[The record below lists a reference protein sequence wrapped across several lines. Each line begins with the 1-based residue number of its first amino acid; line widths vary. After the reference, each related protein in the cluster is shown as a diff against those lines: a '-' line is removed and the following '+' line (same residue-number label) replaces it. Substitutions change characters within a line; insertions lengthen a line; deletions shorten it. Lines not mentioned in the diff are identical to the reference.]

1 MLLTVNTFTPV
12 DDSSRQLKIRA
23 CTTGNADTAFN
34 ALTSTSAILTTGTS
48 SLSILNGP
56 GAQPPTQNVGRIAR
70 RDELNDPDVRPPVCH
85 GSFKT
90 NATVQWL
97 SWKSETGGGNGA
109 TIVASLK
116 DSQKFLRDKVNCEET
131 VIYGYL
137 KGSLVGVYV
146 GNDLQNDG
154 IATGFVQDVID
165 QLSASNS
172 TDHATR
178 TVAQV
183 CGGGRNSDSH
193 VGVVTDLTGDL
204 AWVQRAVRSWAEAR
218 CVNVTS
224 SENFETST
232 SNGATIARNTGN
244 SVRARRVSFGGQCYQ
259 VQAVHGDTLQ
269 SIASKCNTS
278 INELRNLNH
287 LPAGWKPYPHD
298 RVCCSSG
305 GLNQRDAPKPRPDGT
320 CASYI
325 IKNQD
330 DCSKI
335 TSEYG
340 ITTQDI
346 YDYNKETWAWAG
358 CDGILP
364 GQRIC
369 VGPGTPRL
377 PPADL
382 EAECGPSKPG
392 SSWLS
397 SPAGSKVG
405 DLSPCPIKACCN
417 VWGKCG
423 VDKDFCVPTNSETG
437 NPGTAAPNTNG
448 CVQNCGMDIVKSGP
462 APTSFMKVGY
472 FEYVILGYEVGEMQQ
487 RSSLT
492 LAVYIRLIVSAEG
505 VHQEPTKYFPSV

>member
-12 DDSSRQLKIRA
+12 DDSGRQLQIRA
-23 CTTGNADTAFN
+23 CTSGNADTTFN
-34 ALTSTSAILTTGTS
+34 ALTGTSAVLTSGNS
-48 SLSILNGP
+48 SISILNSP
-56 GAQPPTQNVGRIAR
+56 GAQPPTQDVGRIAR
-70 RDELNDPDVRPPVCH
+70 RDELNDIDVKPPVCR
-85 GSFKT
+85 GATKA
-90 NATVQWL
+90 NATVQRL
-97 SWKSETGGGNGA
+97 SWGSGTGGGNSA

-116 DSQKFLRDKVNCEET
+116 DSQKFLRHKVNCEET

-137 KGSLVGVYV
+137 KESLVGIYV
-146 GNDLQNDG
+146 GHDLQNDG
-154 IATGFVQDVID
+154 ISAGFVQDVID
-165 QLSASNS
+165 RHSASNS

-183 CGGGRNSDSH
+183 CGAGRNSDSH
-193 VGVVTDLTGDL
+193 VGVVTDPTGDL

-218 CVNVTS
+218 CVNESSSEQFETVTS
-224 SENFETST
+224 YAT
-232 SNGATIARNTGN
+232 TIASNLGN
-244 SVRARRVSFGGQCYQ
+244 PLRARRASSQGQCHQ
-259 VQAVHGDTLQ
+259 VQAVHGDTLR
-269 SIASKCNTS
+269 SIASKCNIS

-287 LPAGWKPYPHD
+287 LPVGWKPNPHD

-305 GLNQRDAPKPRPDGT
+305 GLNRRDAPKPRPDGT
-320 CASYI
+320 CASYV

-335 TSEYG
+335 TAEYG
-340 ITTQDI
+340 ITTQDV

-358 CDGILP
+358 CDGIRP

-382 EAECGPSKPG
+382 DAECGPSKPG

-397 SPAGSKVG
+397 SLAGSKMG

-417 VWGKCG
+417 VWGNCG
-423 VDKDFCVPTNSETG
+423 VDKDFCIATKSETG
-437 NPGTAAPNTNG
+437 NPGTAALNTNG

-472 FEYVILGYEVGEMQQ
+472 FEYVTHGYEVGEM
-487 RSSLT
+487 
-492 LAVYIRLIVSAEG
+492 
-505 VHQEPTKYFPSV
+505 